1 MVGSRILI
9 VGGGISGLACAWEL
23 SHALPDAAITLLDA
37 ADRPGGKLR
46 REPVAGV
53 ALDVGAESMLAR
65 RPEALDLISEVGL
78 DLDVV
83 HPATTSA
90 SIWSRG
96 DLHPMPRGT
105 LMGIPSPASSALGIL
120 TADEV
125 ARAQAEEPWPSAELD
140 DVSVG
145 DYVATRLGDA
155 VVDRLVE
162 PLLGG
167 VYAGQAR
174 LLSLRACL
182 PQVFEAARRGASL
195 TATAGAGPAAAL
207 ETTDQVEPAPVF
219 AGLVGGVGRLAEV
232 LTESLRGRGVT
243 IRSGTIVRELHREP
257 VARAASGLAGTAAAH
272 GDPGAAGSPGGV
284 GPLGGGG
291 ATGGWSVVVGP
302 QPRPERLFA
311 DAVVLAT
318 PAAATGRLV
327 APHLPDAARA
337 LREIDYASMAII
349 TLAVAAE
356 GPGVVPLPGSGFLV
370 PAVEGRTI
378 KASTFSSTK
387 WRWTA
392 EAAGDLSFLRA
403 SVGRF
408 GETTDLQ
415 RPDDEL
421 VAIAV
426 AEISEALGHQ
436 LPRIVDTHVQRWG
449 GALPQ
454 YTVGHVDRVARIRA
468 EVAGAPGL
476 ELAGA
481 AYGGVGVPACIA
493 SGRAAAQAVATHLRA
508 R

>member
-1 MVGSRILI
+1 MVRSRILI

-23 SHALPDAAITLLDA
+23 SHALPGATITLLDA

-65 RPEALDLISEVGL
+65 RPEALDLITQLGL
-78 DLDVV
+78 DVDLV

-96 DLHPMPRGT
+96 DLHPLPKGT

-120 TADEV
+120 SADEV
-125 ARAQAEEPWPSAELD
+125 ARAEAEQPWGSTDFD

-145 DYVATRLGDA
+145 DYVAARLGDA

-182 PQVFEAARRGASL
+182 PQVFEAARRGDSL
-195 TATAGAGPAAAL
+195 TAAARAGAGVAAGSGVGTL
-207 ETTDQVEPAPVF
+207 GQVGPAPAF
-219 AGLVGGVGRLAEV
+219 AGLDGGVGRLAEV
-232 LTESLRGRGVT
+232 LTESLRGRGVI
-243 IRSGTIVRELHREP
+243 IRSGTIVRELHRSPEG
-257 VARAASGLAGTAAAH
+257 ADAA
-272 GDPGAAGSPGGV
+272 
-284 GPLGGGG
+284 
-291 ATGGWSVVVGP
+291 WSVVVGP
-302 QPRPERLFA
+302 QPRPERLRA

-318 PAAATGRLV
+318 PAAPTSRLLS
-327 APHLPDAARA
+327 PHLPEAAKA

-349 TLAVAAE
+349 TLAVGAD
-356 GPGVVPLPGSGFLV
+356 GPGTPPLPGSGFLV

-387 WRWTA
+387 WAWTA
-392 EAAGDLSFLRA
+392 DAADDLSFLRA
-403 SVGRF
+403 SVGRY

-426 AEISEALGHQ
+426 AEVSEALGHQ
-436 LPRIVDTHVQRWG
+436 LPRIVDSQVQRWG

-454 YTVGHVDRVARIRA
+454 YTVGHLDRVSTIRA
-468 EVAGAPGL
+468 ATATAPGL

-481 AYGGVGVPACIA
+481 AYGGVGIPACIA
-493 SGRAAAQAVATHLRA
+493 SGRSAAQAVVTHLRA
-508 R
+508 RSTGAGG

>member
-9 VGGGISGLACAWEL
+9 VGGGIAGLASAWEL
-23 SHALPDAAITLLDA
+23 SRALPDATITVLDA

-65 RPEALDLISEVGL
+65 RPEALALMSELGL
-78 DLDVV
+78 DDQVV

-96 DLHPMPRGT
+96 DLFPLPKGT

-120 TADEV
+120 SAEEV
-125 ARAQAEEPWPSAELD
+125 ARAESEMPWESGDFD

-145 DYVATRLGDA
+145 DYVAARLGDA

-167 VYAGQAR
+167 VYAGRAR
-174 LLSLRACL
+174 SLSLRACL
-182 PQVFEAARRGASL
+182 PQVFARVQRGESLTEAA
-195 TATAGAGPAAAL
+195 ATAAAPD
-207 ETTDQVEPAPVF
+207 EQVRVLPVF
-219 AGLVGGVGRLAEV
+219 AGLDGGVGRLAEV
-232 LTESLRGRGVT
+232 LTEELRSRGVT
-243 IRSGTIVRELHREP
+243 IRSSAIVRELHREP
-257 VARAASGLAGTAAAH
+257 DTA
-272 GDPGAAGSPGGV
+272 
-284 GPLGGGG
+284 GG
-291 ATGGWSVVVGP
+291 AWSVVVGP
-302 QPRPERLFA
+302 RPQPERLVG
-311 DAVVLAT
+311 DAVVVAIPAT
-318 PAAATGRLV
+318 PASRLL
-327 APHLPDAARA
+327 APHLPDASRA
-337 LREIDYASMAII
+337 LREIEYASMAIV
-349 TLAVAAE
+349 TLAVGADGRGA
-356 GPGVVPLPGSGFLV
+356 VPLPGSGFLV

-408 GETTDLQ
+408 GETFDLQ

-426 AEISEALGHQ
+426 AEVSEALGHQ
-436 LPRIVDTHVQRWG
+436 LPRIADTHVQRWG

-454 YTVGHVDRVARIRA
+454 YTVGHVDRVDRIRA
-468 EVAGAPGL
+468 AAAAAPGL

-481 AYGGVGVPACIA
+481 AYEGVGIPACIA
-493 SGRAAAQAVATHLRA
+493 SGRSAAQGVLTHLRA
-508 R
+508 RAAGAGG

>member
-9 VGGGISGLACAWEL
+9 VGGGIAGLACAWDL

-65 RPEALDLISEVGL
+65 RPEALDLMSELGL
-78 DLDVV
+78 DGHVV

-96 DLHPMPRGT
+96 DLHPLPKGT
-105 LMGIPSPASSALGIL
+105 LMGIPSPAASARGIL
-120 TADEV
+120 SAEEV
-125 ARAQAEEPWPSAELD
+125 ARAESETPWDGGDFD

-145 DYVATRLGDA
+145 DYVAARLGDA

-174 LLSLRACL
+174 ALSLRACL
-182 PQVFEAARRGASL
+182 PQVYAATRRGETL
-195 TATAGAGPAAAL
+195 TDTAAAL
-207 ETTDQVEPAPVF
+207 SASAASDAAASAAAASDAAATSEAAASPPADRPAALPVF
-219 AGLVGGVGRLAEV
+219 AGLEGGVGRLAEV
-232 LTESLRGRGVT
+232 LTESLRLRGVT
-243 IRSGTIVRELHREP
+243 IRSSTIVRELHHEP
-257 VARAASGLAGTAAAH
+257 H
-272 GDPGAAGSPGGV
+272 HEPGA
-284 GPLGGGG
+284 LRG
-291 ATGGWSVVVGP
+291 AWSVVVGP
-302 QPRPERLFA
+302 QPRPERLEA
-311 DAVVLAT
+311 EAVVVAV
-318 PAAATGRLV
+318 PAAPASRLL
-327 APHLPDAARA
+327 APHQPEAARA
-337 LREIDYASMAII
+337 LREIGYASMAIV
-349 TLAVAAE
+349 TLAVGADGRDA
-356 GPGVVPLPGSGFLV
+356 VPLPGSGFLV

-378 KASTFSSTK
+378 KASTFSSSK
-387 WRWTA
+387 WQWTA
-392 EAAGDLSFLRA
+392 AAADDLSFLRA

-408 GETTDLQ
+408 GETSDLQ

-426 AEISEALGHQ
+426 AEVSEALGHQ
-436 LPRIVDTHVQRWG
+436 LPRVVDSHVQRWG

-468 EVAGAPGL
+468 AVAGVPGL

-481 AYGGVGVPACIA
+481 AYDGVGIPACIA
-493 SGRAAAQAVATHLRA
+493 SGRSAAQAVVTHLQA
-508 R
+508 RPAAAGG